1 MMFLKILL
9 NTIHLYNYIKKI
21 FLHFQHVKCKLHFS
35 KYILKND
42 LENKVPH
49 RIKISLSQFSQ
60 CPFSQDIPPP
70 PPPRLK
76 ILYIL
81 PLTYLLLF
89 GSYRPHI
96 PVSAHALESTET
108 TALRL
113 PSLALIEPAAAGCL
127 FPVQK
132 LCRIFFRWQS

>member
-1 MMFLKILL
+1 MLFLKILL
-9 NTIHLYNYIKKI
+9 NTIYLYNYIKKI
-21 FLHFQHVKCKLHFS
+21 FLHFQHVKCKLYFS
-35 KYILKND
+35 KYILKYD
-42 LENKVPH
+42 PENKVPH
-49 RIKISLSQFSQ
+49 CIKISLSQFSQ
-60 CPFSQDIPPP
+60 CPFSQAIPPHTH
-70 PPPRLK
+70 LK
-76 ILYIL
+76 ILHIL

-132 LCRIFFRWQS
+132 LCRIFFR